1 MKVNE
6 DGMSLRPLEQWTVG
20 ELARNGQ
27 VAMQVLNFMHLFTES
42 ADSYS

>member
-1 MKVNE
+1 VKVNE

-27 VAMQVLNFMHLFTES
+27 AARLAMQVFMHLFTES
-42 ADSYS
+42 ADS